1 MAFIHLNGS
10 HRPKQELL
18 SGANHPA
25 LHVGD
30 GFFETMRWED
40 GQIALWEGHI
50 RRMKKAMKL
59 LNMALPTHVD
69 EEFLLK
75 AIKELT
81 NLNGQNKA
89 RVRLQVYRLDA
100 SSENSVNSGWLIETE
115 TPVWTDLKT
124 YSLCLYSDEAKSTD
138 TYSNLKHGNY
148 QLYHRASHYAAEK
161 KYDDAVV
168 LNSKGH
174 VCDSSRAN
182 IFMICGERI
191 VTPSLEEGC
200 IAGVFREY
208 FLSAL
213 SQAGKQV
220 TECSIH
226 PDELYKADEIFL
238 TNSVRGIMPI
248 HEWEGNK
255 MKTDRSA
262 ELASIHSM
270 RNISLNDR

>member
-1 MAFIHLNGS
+1 MPFIHLNGS
-10 HRPKQELL
+10 LRPKQELL
-18 SGANHPA
+18 AGDNHPA
-25 LHVGD
+25 LRVGD

-40 GQIALWEGHI
+40 GHIALWEGHI
-50 RRMKKAMKL
+50 RRMKKAMQL
-59 LNMALPTHVD
+59 LNMALPAHVD

-81 NLNGQNKA
+81 DLNGQNKA
-89 RVRLQVYRLDA
+89 RVRLQVYRVDA
-100 SSENSVNSGWLIETE
+100 SSENSLNNGWLIETE
-115 TPVWTDLKT
+115 PAAWTDLKT
-124 YSLCLYSDEAKSTD
+124 YSLCLYPDAVKPTD
-138 TYSNLKHGNY
+138 TYSNIKHGNY

-161 KYDDAVV
+161 KYDDALV

-182 IFMICGERI
+182 IFIICGESI
-191 VTPSLEEGC
+191 ITPPLEEGC
-200 IAGVFREY
+200 IEGVFREY
-208 FLSAL
+208 LIKTLSKDGRPVA
-213 SQAGKQV
+213 
-220 TECSIH
+220 ERIIH
-226 PDELYKADEIFL
+226 PNELQEADEMFL

-248 HEWEGNK
+248 HEWEGKK